1 MTYHFKKKGGE
12 KMKNALIGLSLL
24 NHMLPNHNLMWSE
37 KINRDGSGY
46 REAKGY
52 LSRKNFKRNQRK
64 GL

>member
-1 MTYHFKKKGGE
+1 
-12 KMKNALIGLSLL
+12 MKNALIGLSLL